1 MKKVFKKLIEK
12 FAPIVEEE
20 IKEFAQEAIE
30 KLRIK
35 VENYDYSVK
44 LNALVEFVIRN
55 IKLPL
60 WLKPFKWVIRN
71 VIRDTAETLIKEA
84 IDKIEEV

>member
-1 MKKVFKKLIEK
+1 MKKIFKKLIEK
-12 FAPIVEEE
+12 FAPLVEAE
-20 IKEFAQEAIE
+20 IKEFAEEAIE

-35 VENYDYSVK
+35 LSNYDYSVK

-71 VIRDTAETLIKEA
+71 VIRDTAETLIKET